1 MRGPHE
7 GRNAHLVTPPRVLL
21 AVGAAT
27 VPFMPRLT
35 PVLASVTVCL
45 MVGVVLVAEDVEG
58 LRPAS
63 TSTDVVEVAA
73 LVPSGEDSW
82 RLERADVPEA
92 GVDDWIR
99 EKERAGGVAARPGR
113 VRALEADPMRSRQW
127 GYDRLASER
136 TSPKGEFGAGV
147 TVAVIDTGVDAAHPE
162 LTGRVLEGKDFVS
175 PSGDGRSD
183 ANGHGTHV
191 SGVIAAASGNGE
203 GIAGI
208 APKVKILPVRVLDK
222 TGWGDDAQVAEGI
235 VWAVDNG
242 ADILNLSLGTHDPNP
257 LMRTAVNYA
266 QERGVLVVA
275 AAGNDGSSGPKSY
288 PAAWES
294 VLAVAATTPMDTVA
308 SFSTAGDYVDVAAPG
323 SLIMSTVPGGY
334 APMSGTSMATPHV
347 TAAAAL
353 LMASGYR
360 AEQAHTRLLETA
372 IDLAPRGID
381 DRTGRG
387 LIDPARALGLDP
399 IDPPGTGPAL
409 PELPSPT
416 MPNPGQPGTP
426 QLPELPELPALPEP
440 TLPNPTLPNPTL
452 PNPTLPNPTLPRP
465 GDPSP
470 APGEQEQS
478 VRILVAARAQVVGQR
493 WRVVAQVPE
502 RALTARIACADGW
515 FRIERVT
522 SATATFRPLVDR
534 THRGCQVI
542 SGQAQSQT
550 FTLTAL
556 PRKR

>member
-1 MRGPHE
+1 
-7 GRNAHLVTPPRVLL
+7 
-21 AVGAAT
+21 
-27 VPFMPRLT
+27 MPRLT

-58 LRPAS
+58 PRPGS

-73 LVPSGEDSW
+73 LVPSDEDSW

-92 GVDDWIR
+92 AVDDWIR

-294 VLAVAATTPMDTVA
+294 VLAVAATTAMDTVA

-347 TAAAAL
+347 AAAAAL

-452 PNPTLPNPTLPRP
+452 PNPTLPNPTLPNPTPPRP